1 MGLGQISVL
10 IPTWGVGWG
19 TSSSGLESIEKVVFG
34 SSAEVSTL
42 DTHIWCPG
50 SPSLHCCHCL
60 KRKNTTFK
68 MLDSGLGLVVSEQC
82 LLSVGGGTQL
92 CLESLDFG
100 VRKTGV

>member
-1 MGLGQISVL
+1 
-10 IPTWGVGWG
+10 
-19 TSSSGLESIEKVVFG
+19 
-34 SSAEVSTL
+34 
-42 DTHIWCPG
+42 
-50 SPSLHCCHCL
+50 
-60 KRKNTTFK
+60 